1 MYAKINYSPY
11 YYLNSR
17 HLNLLDFG
25 LELGGKT
32 QEEKLFKIGQNQNR
46 LLNFVELTFN
56 YARWIFPR
64 YSCDYSNHIYNQ
76 HQLFT
81 ILALKTYLKT
91 TYREIIEI
99 LDVSDKITNY
109 LKLNKLP
116 HYTTIQKFF
125 VRMSDT
131 KIKDLNKLILLMHPI
146 NCELAAIDGTGR
158 TSDYAD
164 HYYAKIRGKCR
175 KNYIKNHITINVD
188 TRMILNYA
196 ANRGSKIQYT
206 IRNCINKTI
215 KNLQTTLHTSRPSI
229 RYRTNK
235 KMHKRR
241 SRSIRPDILKNT
253 SKNRTL
259 QTKQCNNLLARCICT
274 KNECRKCNLCNKKK
288 IQRRKL

>member
-25 LELGGKT
+25 LEINGKT

-46 LLNFVELTFN
+46 LLDFVELTFN
-56 YARWIFPR
+56 YAKWIFPK

-76 HQLFT
+76 PQLFT
-81 ILALKTYLKT
+81 ILAMKTYLKT

-99 LDVSDKITNY
+99 LDVSDKITKY

-131 KIKDLNKLILLMHPI
+131 KLKDLNKLLLFIHPI
-146 NCELAAIDGTGR
+146 DCELAAMDGTGH

-175 KNYIKNHITINVD
+175 KSYIKNHIAIDVD

-196 ANRGSKIQYT
+196 ANRGPKIRYT
-206 IRNCINKTI
+206 IRNRINKTI
-215 KNLQTTLHTSRPSI
+215 KIIQTTLHPSGQSI
-229 RYRTNK
+229 RYRTYK
-235 KMHKRR
+235 EMH
-241 SRSIRPDILKNT
+241 
-253 SKNRTL
+253 
-259 QTKQCNNLLARCICT
+259 
-274 KNECRKCNLCNKKK
+274 
-288 IQRRKL
+288 